1 MEVSIK
7 IEDYLSEEE
16 IKDIAKEQI
25 ACSIREKFKKESD
38 IERIITNLSYEFLFK
53 AVSESIGEDSLE
65 KIKNTVVSLL
75 EDDSHIRYLI
85 WRRKDAWENEQ
96 SPAVDIM
103 YQAIKDNHELIE
115 NRVYELISNYDF
127 NEAKEEIY
135 NVVCNAIE
143 KQLFGK
149 DWEGWN

>member
-25 ACSIREKFKKESD
+25 ACAIREKFKKESD

-65 KIKNTVVSLL
+65 KIKNKVVSLL
-75 EDDSHIRYLI
+75 EDDSHIRYAI
-85 WRRKDAWENEQ
+85 WRKKDAWENEQ

-103 YQAIKDNHELIE
+103 YQAIKDNRELIE

-143 KQLFGK
+143 KQLLGK
-149 DWEGWN
+149 D

>member
-1 MEVSIK
+1 MEVAIK

-25 ACSIREKFKKESD
+25 ACAIREKFRKESD

-53 AVSESIGEDSLE
+53 AVSESIGEDSFE

-75 EDDSHIRYLI
+75 EDDSHIRYSI

-135 NVVCNAIE
+135 NVICNAIE

-149 DWEGWN
+149 D

>member
-1 MEVSIK
+1 MEVAIK
-7 IEDYLSEEE
+7 VEDYLSEEE

-25 ACSIREKFKKESD
+25 ACAIREKFKKESD
-38 IERIITNLSYEFLFK
+38 IERIITNLSYEFLFN
-53 AVSESIGEDSLE
+53 AVSESIGEDSL
-65 KIKNTVVSLL
+65 V
-75 EDDSHIRYLI
+75 RYLI
-85 WRRKDAWENEQ
+85 WRKKDAWENEQ

-115 NRVYELISNYDF
+115 NRVYELINNYNF

-149 DWEGWN
+149 D